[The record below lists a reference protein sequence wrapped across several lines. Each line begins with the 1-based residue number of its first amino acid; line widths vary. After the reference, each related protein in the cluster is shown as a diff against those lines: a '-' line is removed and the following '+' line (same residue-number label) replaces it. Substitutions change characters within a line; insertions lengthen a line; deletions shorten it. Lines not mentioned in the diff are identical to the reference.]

1 MKYDNN
7 DNFFHTTLI
16 TYHILS
22 EWEPILYIDCLTNI
36 LKRILKFVDGNFVF
50 LFIKVESC

>member
-1 MKYDNN
+1 MSTIEKKYSEIVVSLITSRGLFMKYDNN

-22 EWEPILYIDCLTNI
+22 E
-36 LKRILKFVDGNFVF
+36 
-50 LFIKVESC
+50 